1 VEPRQTTPLT
11 LNRERSFIMPP
22 YDPFRRLVESTR
34 VRSGWKDAVQ
44 LGALIVGLMVVVL
57 LHPTGADTMSDLFGT
72 PDATAAEFPA
82 EGAGEEVEGFNNASA
97 SGWNMFRGPM
107 VAITVLLLLIGGIA
121 GALLAAN
128 RGAGARA
135 GVGVAVAIAALVAYS
150 PAIAISLLDIS
161 GAASA
166 PLSGRLQA
174 ACVQIALLDPITLSV
189 LIGAWRW
196 RRA

>member
-1 VEPRQTTPLT
+1 M
-11 LNRERSFIMPP
+11 I
-22 YDPFRRLVESTR
+22 
-34 VRSGWKDAVQ
+34 
-44 LGALIVGLMVVVL
+44 GLLVVVL
-57 LHPTGADTMSDLFGT
+57 LRPLGVKTVRFLPET
-72 PDATAAEFPA
+72 PVAMAAEFPA

-121 GALLAAN
+121 GALLSAN
-128 RGAGARA
+128 RGAGALA

-166 PLSGRLQA
+166 PLSGLLQA
-174 ACVQIALLDPITLSV
+174 GPVQVALLDPITLSA
-189 LIGAWRW
+189 LIGTWRW

>member
-1 VEPRQTTPLT
+1 
-11 LNRERSFIMPP
+11 MPP
-22 YDPFRRLVESTR
+22 HDQFRRLVQSEHEPSR
-34 VRSGWKDAVQ
+34 WGDAARA
-44 LGALIVGLMVVVL
+44 GALMVGLMVVML
-57 LHPTGADTMSDLFGT
+57 LRPLGVGT
-72 PDATAAEFPA
+72 VSYLPETPVAMAAEFPA

-107 VAITVLLLLIGGIA
+107 VAITVLLVLIGGIA

-128 RGAGARA
+128 RGAGALA
-135 GVGVAVAIAALVAYS
+135 GVGVAVAIGALVAYS

-166 PLSGRLQA
+166 PLSGSLQA
-174 ACVQIALLDPITLSV
+174 ARVQVALLDPITWSV

-196 RRA
+196 RRG

>member
-1 VEPRQTTPLT
+1 
-11 LNRERSFIMPP
+11 
-22 YDPFRRLVESTR
+22 
-34 VRSGWKDAVQ
+34 
-44 LGALIVGLMVVVL
+44 
-57 LHPTGADTMSDLFGT
+57 
-72 PDATAAEFPA
+72 
-82 EGAGEEVEGFNNASA
+82 
-97 SGWNMFRGPM
+97 
-107 VAITVLLLLIGGIA
+107 LLLIGGIA

-128 RGAGARA
+128 RGAGALA

-166 PLSGRLQA
+166 PLSGMLQA

>member
-1 VEPRQTTPLT
+1 
-11 LNRERSFIMPP
+11 
-22 YDPFRRLVESTR
+22 
-34 VRSGWKDAVQ
+34 
-44 LGALIVGLMVVVL
+44 MVVVL
-57 LHPTGADTMSDLFGT
+57 LPSIGMDTVSVLPET
-72 PDATAAEFPA
+72 PVAMAAEFPA

-107 VAITVLLLLIGGIA
+107 VAITVLLVLIGGIA

-128 RGAGARA
+128 RGAGALA

-166 PLSGRLQA
+166 PLSGLLQA
-174 ACVQIALLDPITLSV
+174 ARAQVALLDPITLSV
-189 LIGAWRW
+189 LLGVWRW
-196 RRA
+196 HRA

>member
-1 VEPRQTTPLT
+1 
-11 LNRERSFIMPP
+11 M
-22 YDPFRRLVESTR
+22 
-34 VRSGWKDAVQ
+34 
-44 LGALIVGLMVVVL
+44 VGLMVIVFVL
-57 LHPTGADTMSDLFGT
+57 LRPLGVETVSFLPET

-107 VAITVLLLLIGGIA
+107 VAITVLLVLIGGIA

-128 RGAGARA
+128 RGAGALA

-166 PLSGRLQA
+166 PLSGMLQA
-174 ACVQIALLDPITLSV
+174 ARVQMALLDPITLSV

>member
-1 VEPRQTTPLT
+1 
-11 LNRERSFIMPP
+11 M
-22 YDPFRRLVESTR
+22 
-34 VRSGWKDAVQ
+34 
-44 LGALIVGLMVVVL
+44 VGLMVIVFVL
-57 LHPTGADTMSDLFGT
+57 LRPLGVETVSFLPET
-72 PDATAAEFPA
+72 PDAMAAEFPA

-107 VAITVLLLLIGGIA
+107 VAITVLLVLIGGIA

-128 RGAGARA
+128 RGAGALA

-166 PLSGRLQA
+166 PLSGMLQA
-174 ACVQIALLDPITLSV
+174 VRVQMALLDPITLSMLLGV
-189 LIGAWRW
+189 WRW
-196 RRA
+196 HRA